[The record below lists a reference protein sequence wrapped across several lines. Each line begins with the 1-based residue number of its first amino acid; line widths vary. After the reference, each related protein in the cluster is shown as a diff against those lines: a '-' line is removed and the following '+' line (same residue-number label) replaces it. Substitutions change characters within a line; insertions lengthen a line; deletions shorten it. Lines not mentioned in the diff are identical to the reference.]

1 MCCSD
6 SYARRVPTPSRTLN
20 RDILRL
26 AVPALGSLVAEP
38 LFLIVD
44 SALVGHLGV
53 TPLAGLGIAS
63 AVLQT
68 IVGLMVFLAY
78 ATTPAV
84 ARRFGAGDPTRA
96 VSVGIDGMW
105 LALGIG
111 AILALAG
118 YLTTPFLVGLFGA
131 SPEVARDAETYLGIS
146 MWGLPAMLIVF
157 AATGLLRGMQ
167 DTVTPLWIAGL
178 GFGANALL
186 NWLFIY
192 GFGWGIGGS
201 AFGTVVAQ
209 WGMVAAYVV
218 VIGRLARTHSA
229 SVRPH
234 REGVRGSARSG
245 GWLFLR
251 TLTLRA
257 ALLATVFVA
266 TGLGTEELAGWQV
279 AFTIFSTAAFALDA
293 LAIAAQALIG
303 KGLGAGDTGEV
314 QRTLGAHRVVG
325 RLVRGDRR
333 RGDRRAV
340 GCDRAAVHR
349 GCRARRPHS
358 AGADRARRGAAG
370 LRSGVRARRGA
381 DRGGGREVPRDRR
394 SPEPRALRAR
404 AHRAR
409 GAERGR
415 RGRTRLAR
423 GRLLRG
429 LHAGAARDPR
439 LARPRRR
446 LDDRR
451 GVGVQAQRRHH
462 SYITTAAAAD
472 ALIERVEPYCVIST
486 VPDAAASA
494 SGERPGPS

>member
-1 MCCSD
+1 MRRRDVRQTSPGMGFTP
-6 SYARRVPTPSRTLN
+6 SGRFYARTVTGRRDTLN

-118 YLTTPFLVGLFGA
+118 YLATPLLVGLFGA
-131 SPEVARDAETYLGIS
+131 SPEVTADAETYLGIS

-167 DTVTPLWIAGL
+167 DTVIPLWIAGL

-218 VIGRLARTHSA
+218 VIGRLARRHDA

-234 REGVRGSARSG
+234 RAGVRGSARSG

-251 TLTLRA
+251 TLSLRA
-257 ALLATVFVA
+257 ALLATVFAA
-266 TGLGTEELAGWQV
+266 TTLGTEELAGWQV

-314 QRTLGAHRVVG
+314 QRTLERTVTWGAWFGVIVGAMIGALSGVIGLLFTGDAALAALIQPALIVLAVAQPVCGVVFVLDG
-325 RLVRGDRR
+325 VLIGAGDAKYLAIAGVVNLVPFVPALVVPAMLG
-333 RGDRRAV
+333 
-340 GCDRAAVHR
+340 
-349 GCRARRPHS
+349 
-358 AGADRARRGAAG
+358 AGGAAG
-370 LRSGVRARRGA
+370 LAWLSVAFFGVYMLARLATLGWRVRGA
-381 DRGGGREVPRDRR
+381 AWM
-394 SPEPRALRAR
+394 S
-404 AHRAR
+404 
-409 GAERGR
+409 
-415 RGRTRLAR
+415 
-423 GRLLRG
+423 
-429 LHAGAARDPR
+429 AGA
-439 LARPRRR
+439 
-446 LDDRR
+446 
-451 GVGVQAQRRHH
+451 
-462 SYITTAAAAD
+462 
-472 ALIERVEPYCVIST
+472 
-486 VPDAAASA
+486 
-494 SGERPGPS
+494 

>member
-1 MCCSD
+1 VS
-6 SYARRVPTPSRTLN
+6 TPSKTLN

-38 LFLIVD
+38 LFLIID

-111 AILALAG
+111 AILSLAG
-118 YLTTPFLVGLFGA
+118 YLATPFLVGLFGA
-131 SPEVARDAETYLGIS
+131 SPEVAADAETYLGIS

-251 TLTLRA
+251 TLSLRA

-266 TGLGTEELAGWQV
+266 TALGTEELAGWQV

-314 QRTLGAHRVVG
+314 QRTLGRTVAWGAWFGVIVGAVIGALSGVIGLLFTGDPALAALIQPALIVLAVAQPVCGVVFVLDG
-325 RLVRGDRR
+325 VLIGAGDAKYLAIAGVLNLVPFVP
-333 RGDRRAV
+333 ALIALAALSV
-340 GCDRAAVHR
+340 G
-349 GCRARRPHS
+349 
-358 AGADRARRGAAG
+358 GAAG
-370 LRSGVRARRGA
+370 LAWLAVAFFGVYMLARLATLGWRVRGA
-381 DRGGGREVPRDRR
+381 
-394 SPEPRALRAR
+394 AWM
-404 AHRAR
+404 
-409 GAERGR
+409 
-415 RGRTRLAR
+415 T
-423 GRLLRG
+423 
-429 LHAGAARDPR
+429 AGA
-439 LARPRRR
+439 
-446 LDDRR
+446 
-451 GVGVQAQRRHH
+451 
-462 SYITTAAAAD
+462 
-472 ALIERVEPYCVIST
+472 
-486 VPDAAASA
+486 
-494 SGERPGPS
+494 

>member
-1 MCCSD
+1 
-6 SYARRVPTPSRTLN
+6 
-20 RDILRL
+20 
-26 AVPALGSLVAEP
+26 
-38 LFLIVD
+38 
-44 SALVGHLGV
+44 
-53 TPLAGLGIAS
+53 
-63 AVLQT
+63 
-68 IVGLMVFLAY
+68 
-78 ATTPAV
+78 
-84 ARRFGAGDPTRA
+84 
-96 VSVGIDGMW
+96 
-105 LALGIG
+105 
-111 AILALAG
+111 
-118 YLTTPFLVGLFGA
+118 
-131 SPEVARDAETYLGIS
+131 

-266 TGLGTEELAGWQV
+266 TALGTEELAGWQV

-314 QRTLGAHRVVG
+314 QRTLARTVSWGAWFGVIVGAVIGALSGVIGLLFTGDAALAALIQPALIVLAVAQPVCGVVFVLDG
-325 RLVRGDRR
+325 VLIGAGDAKYLAIAGVLNLVPFVPALIVL
-333 RGDRRAV
+333 AV
-340 GCDRAAVHR
+340 LSVG
-349 GCRARRPHS
+349 
-358 AGADRARRGAAG
+358 GAAG
-370 LRSGVRARRGA
+370 LAWLAVAFFGVYMLARLATLGWRVRGA
-381 DRGGGREVPRDRR
+381 
-394 SPEPRALRAR
+394 AWM
-404 AHRAR
+404 
-409 GAERGR
+409 
-415 RGRTRLAR
+415 T
-423 GRLLRG
+423 
-429 LHAGAARDPR
+429 AGA
-439 LARPRRR
+439 
-446 LDDRR
+446 
-451 GVGVQAQRRHH
+451 
-462 SYITTAAAAD
+462 
-472 ALIERVEPYCVIST
+472 
-486 VPDAAASA
+486 
-494 SGERPGPS
+494 